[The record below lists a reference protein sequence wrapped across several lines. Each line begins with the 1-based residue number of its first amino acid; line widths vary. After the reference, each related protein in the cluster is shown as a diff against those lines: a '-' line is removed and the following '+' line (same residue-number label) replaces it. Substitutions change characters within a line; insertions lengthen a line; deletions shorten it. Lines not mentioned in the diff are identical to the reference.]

1 MERRIVMRQV
11 IIRFLKHLNAEKNAS
26 STTIVTYRYDLIKF
40 NDYLAH
46 RVGSR
51 FLPGDVSRDHI
62 RDYLAWLS
70 DVGHQKPNGPAA
82 RARALAAIRSFFKYA
97 HRAGL
102 LRDNPAADVA
112 LPKTRMGEI
121 RALSQVDC
129 GRLLRVIDTN
139 PSPFRKI
146 RDRAIIVTFLL
157 TGARLRELVEL
168 DKSDIDLDQSTIR
181 LHRKGGDINILP
193 LADSAKLELKA
204 YLKQRR
210 KRSRAR
216 ALFVSCRNQRISR
229 GTVWYLVKKYFKK
242 SRIRTSGMGPH
253 VLRHTFATLLLS
265 QGENLRVI
273 QTLMNHKSL
282 ATTARYL
289 HSRSQELV
297 KAVNGLNLVG
307 S

>member
-1 MERRIVMRQV
+1 MRQV
-11 IIRFLKHLNAEKNAS
+11 ISRFLKHLEAEKNAS
-26 STTIVTYRYDLIKF
+26 ETTIESYQYDLHKF
-40 NDYLAH
+40 YAYLVK
-46 RVGSR
+46 RLGNR
-51 FLPGDVSRDHI
+51 FLPGDVTRDHI
-62 RDYLAWLS
+62 RDYLMWLAE
-70 DVGHQKPNGPAA
+70 VGHQKPNGPSA

-102 LRDNPAADVA
+102 LRDNPAADIA
-112 LPKTRMGEI
+112 LPKIRMGEI
-121 RALSQVDC
+121 RALSRDEC
-129 GRLLRVIDTN
+129 GRLLRVIETN
-139 PSPFRKI
+139 RSPFRKL

-157 TGARLRELVEL
+157 TGARLREIVQL
-168 DKSDIDLDQSTIR
+168 DKADIDLHQSTIR
-181 LHRKGGDINILP
+181 LHRKGGEISMLP
-193 LADSAKLELKA
+193 LADSAKLEIKA

-216 ALFVSCRNQRISR
+216 ALFISCRNRRIAR

-242 SRIRTSGMGPH
+242 SRISTHRMGPH

-273 QTLMNHKSL
+273 QSLMNHKSL

-297 KAVNGLNLVG
+297 RAVNGLNLLG
-307 S
+307 R

>member
-1 MERRIVMRQV
+1 MRQV
-11 IIRFLKHLNAEKNAS
+11 IRRFLKHLDAEKNAS
-26 STTIVTYRYDLIKF
+26 ASTIGTYRYDLNKF
-40 NDYLAH
+40 DDYLAH
-46 RVGSR
+46 RLGSR

-62 RDYLAWLS
+62 RDYLMWLS
-70 DVGHQKPNGPAA
+70 EVGHQKPNGPSA

-102 LRDNPAADVA
+102 LRDNPAGDIP
-112 LPKTRMGEI
+112 LPKIRMGEI
-121 RALSQVDC
+121 RALSQDEC
-129 GRLLRVIDTN
+129 GRLIKVVEMNR
-139 PSPFRKI
+139 SPFRKL

-157 TGARLRELVEL
+157 TGARLREIVQL
-168 DKSDIDLDQSTIR
+168 DKADIDLHQSTIR

-193 LADSAKLELKA
+193 LADSAKTEIKA

-216 ALFVSCRNQRISR
+216 ALFISGRNRRISR

-273 QTLMNHKSL
+273 QSLMNHKSL

-297 KAVNGLNLVG
+297 KAVNGLKLLG
-307 S
+307 G